1 MYLSDGSLLRDQPS
15 QLPKVL
21 MKGSPLKR
29 ADWVKKPL
37 SSDGSVHMEIS
48 KAMVFS
54 ETSDRIAL
62 TETTIWLSQL
72 LSNAATRFVNPS
84 FRDFDAKSKLS
95 EELQDVSDDP
105 VPPPVVNWG
114 LLQTLHEGRYI
125 NCLESGA
132 KLGRPRIKTTL
143 LIVQDSAQ
151 GLDLLV
157 LHRRGNIAGRQAG
170 QRAGRRL
177 FMAVQLVS

>member
-62 TETTIWLSQL
+62 TETSEKMGDSHLLYLSQCTPQIFSSTISL
-72 LSNAATRFVNPS
+72 PLGPHRNAGDVYVTTCLKRVVS
-84 FRDFDAKSKLS
+84 FWAAAPNLMFSSPTTSQGKKASPLGEVADF
-95 EELQDVSDDP
+95 
-105 VPPPVVNWG
+105 
-114 LLQTLHEGRYI
+114 
-125 NCLESGA
+125 
-132 KLGRPRIKTTL
+132 
-143 LIVQDSAQ
+143 
-151 GLDLLV
+151 
-157 LHRRGNIAGRQAG
+157 
-170 QRAGRRL
+170 
-177 FMAVQLVS
+177 